1 VRALIVLLLCS
12 FFTGAWA
19 SGVAAQTA
27 PSEPEPAD
35 AGVAADASTPSPDGA
50 TAEPDA
56 DAPTDATAD
65 SATAPAPKV
74 CVVLVGDPDDP
85 SVAALEELT
94 SLLEASGVVR
104 MPTDP
109 ALRRALSGRGEGDG
123 LDAVRGERRSLG
135 LSERRDLPVLVR
147 LGRLSTAVAVVV
159 VRATEGG
166 HEAVILDVRR
176 EAFFDG
182 ALSLPADVEE
192 VRAFVGR
199 RARAAIR
206 AVDAEPTEPAP
217 RRRPA
222 SGETSEPTP
231 SSPEDSE
238 AAAAAAL
245 TVAPVEEAPP
255 GDPVLQWFEQ
265 NWAYLAAGVLLAGGI
280 AFVVVVATEPGEPQ
294 PMLRFVPGE

>member
-1 VRALIVLLLCS
+1 MRALVLAVVLSSL
-12 FFTGAWA
+12 A
-19 SGVAAQTA
+19 SVASAQTG
-27 PSEPEPAD
+27 PSEPTPAD
-35 AGVAADASTPSPDGA
+35 AGVTDAPDGV
-50 TAEPDA
+50 PDA
-56 DAPTDATAD
+56 APAGPSEEAS
-65 SATAPAPKV
+65 SATVEAPAPKV
-74 CVVLVGDPDDP
+74 CLVLVGDPDDA

-94 SLLEASGVVR
+94 ALLQESAAVR

-109 ALRRALSGRGEGDG
+109 ALRRALTGRGEGDG

-182 ALSLPADVEE
+182 ALSLPASVEE

-206 AVDAEPTEPAP
+206 AVDAEPIEPPP
-217 RRRPA
+217 RRRA
-222 SGETSEPTP
+222 TSSETSSEPTP
-231 SSPEDSE
+231 STPEASE
-238 AAAAAAL
+238 AA
-245 TVAPVEEAPP
+245 VATAITDAPTEEAPP